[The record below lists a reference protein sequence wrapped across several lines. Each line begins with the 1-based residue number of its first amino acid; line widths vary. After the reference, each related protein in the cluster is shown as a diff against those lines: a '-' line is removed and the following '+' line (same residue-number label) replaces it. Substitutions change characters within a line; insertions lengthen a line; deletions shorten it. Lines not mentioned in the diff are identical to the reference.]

1 MSKFVRKKGESDAQT
16 STPAVSKD
24 TRSNKGRN
32 ARKSRAGGS
41 NHCDTG
47 RDRIN
52 NYGILDGTHN
62 DPAWYHLND
71 AANKA
76 AGALPFGYVLGS
88 HRDNRYFAGS
98 PQIPAIKD
106 PTPGLAI
113 IWYTPIPGM
122 SKDANSALNVAAQGA
137 YAWIRHANSGH
148 TNYDPSD
155 LMLYYLAIDNAQTL
169 YAWMCKIYGNLSKY
183 SAVNRYFPEDWFRT
197 VNIDFADFQNNIPG
211 FLAYLNMFALKL
223 ATFAVP
229 AEFPIFKRHA
239 LLASSMFTDSGLSQ
253 SKFQVY
259 DFEPRHIFKYTGLDT
274 ESNVTCLSPVKMPN
288 VGGAPLTFA
297 KLTEFA
303 DSIINPLIANVDD
316 FGTMSGDVRKAYMN
330 GGLFSVNM
338 ISSDYTTNFLYDEL
352 MLQQIHNMDLWG
364 ELVTDATA
372 SSNKVITSSS
382 NYRIEASAITDT
394 IVYQPMSLLALPLE
408 LKPGEVA
415 LRPIE
420 VRGAKTVLVDKDAPT
435 PDDVFEVTRDVSF
448 VTFVG
453 ASNTPGVCVCR
464 YDAVGTEIFE
474 NIAFVKAPGTG
485 TTFMYTTLMSLQSA
499 QDTMQLT
506 AMFPHIENMMAAHA
520 FRYDPEA
527 RLFFGYKVDGSS
539 QYWISPDNRS
549 LQNWTVMQRDN
560 FEVIN
565 DVAMMALWNVPR
577 LGKSF

>member
-1 MSKFVRKKGESDAQT
+1 MSKFTKKKGDSDVQA

-24 TRSNKGRN
+24 SASYKGN
-32 ARKSRAGGS
+32 GSRKSRKRS
-41 NHCDTG
+41 PSSRDDSC
-47 RDRIN
+47 DRIN
-52 NYGILDGTHN
+52 NYGVLDGTHN

-71 AANKA
+71 TANKA
-76 AGALPFGYVLGS
+76 AGSLPFGFVLGS
-88 HRDNRYFAGS
+88 KRDDRYFPLAAKLS
-98 PQIPAIKD
+98 VED
-106 PTPGLAI
+106 PTPGLAV

-122 SKDANSALNVAAQGA
+122 SSDANSALNVVTQGA

-183 SAVNRYFPEDWFRT
+183 SAVNRYFPEDWFRA

-211 FLAYLNMFALKL
+211 FLAYLNMYALKL

-239 LLASSMFTDSGLSQ
+239 LLASSMFTDSGISQ

-274 ESNVTCLSPVKMPN
+274 SAHVTCLTPVKMPN
-288 VGGAPLTFA
+288 VGGSPLTFA

-303 DSIINPLIANVDD
+303 DSIINPLVSNVDD

-330 GGLFSVNM
+330 GGLFTVNM
-338 ISSDYTTNFLYDEL
+338 IGSDYTTNFLYDEL

-364 ELVTDATA
+364 ELLIDPAAAGTTQI
-372 SSNKVITSSS
+372 NSS
-382 NYRIEASAITDT
+382 NYRIEAGAATDT
-394 IVYQPMSLLALPLE
+394 IIYEPTTCIALPLE
-408 LKPGEVA
+408 SGEA
-415 LRPIE
+415 PRGLEI
-420 VRGAKTVLVDKDAPT
+420 RGAKTVLVDKDAPT
-435 PDDVFEVTRDVSF
+435 ADDVFEVTRDVSF
-448 VTFVG
+448 VSLLGESAV
-453 ASNTPGVCVCR
+453 PGVHVCK
-464 YDAVGTEIFE
+464 YDVVGTEVFE

-485 TTFMYTTLMSLQSA
+485 STFMYTTLMTLMSNTSSMELSA
-499 QDTMQLT
+499 I
-506 AMFPHIENMMAAHA
+506 FPHIENMMAAHA

-527 RLFFGYKVDGSS
+527 RIAILYNEGKNGNNAIRG
-539 QYWISPDNRS
+539 WISPDNRS
-549 LQNWTVMQRDN
+549 LQNWTIMQRDS

-565 DVAMMALWNVPR
+565 NVAMMSLWNVPR